1 MGAEKLVKNELC
13 TYIANTAEDITSDH
27 KFLLRLVK
35 TFTIATEEY
44 YPKCCKEHDLR
55 TFKGLVVSFVA
66 FCAHDY
72 IADWLI

>member
-44 YPKCCKEHDLR
+44 YR
-55 TFKGLVVSFVA
+55 SVA
-66 FCAHDY
+66 RNMTSGPSKV
-72 IADWLI
+72 L